1 MWTILWFY
9 LIKLISVPPIRRDYS
24 LRYCSRV
31 ERDFR
36 LRTNLWF
43 RNLLLSKAER
53 RRIFSTSPQRMR
65 ERPENCVFGIAAHTI
80 FPLLFEKTIQIAID
94 KDQKKKKHRYVW
106 CVVCHTDV
114 FYLPRRLRVSIN
126 AQNDKT
132 KLK

>member
-1 MWTILWFY
+1 MPSTWTILWFY
-9 LIKLISVPPIRRDYS
+9 QIKWSPTRRDYS
-24 LRYCSRV
+24 LRSCSWV
-31 ERDFR
+31 ERAFR

-65 ERPENCVFGIAAHTI
+65 ERPENCVFDIAAHTI
-80 FPLLFEKTIQIAID
+80 FPLLFEKTIQIAVD
-94 KDQKKKKHRYVW
+94 KDQKKKHRYVP
-106 CVVCHTDV
+106 CVVCHTGV

-126 AQNDKT
+126 AQNEKT